1 MSTQYLLNHMA
12 IPALSATELLQSSHS
27 LHFSGIELRNDIGNG
42 DPLRG
47 EPIEQIRDLA
57 AELGQ
62 NIFSIN
68 ALQRC
73 NDASIQEKLIDTL
86 QSLAKIGRDLHVSAI
101 VMCPVNDQGDPRSGE
116 QQYREL
122 VSNLITLAPVFEDS
136 GLVGLVE
143 PLGFPQSSLRS
154 LSTALRAIAES
165 GKTCYRG
172 LLDTFHFALGTDGF
186 EELNSYAL
194 DAVGLVHVSG
204 VESDT
209 PYGRLTDD
217 DRVLVGAGDRLE
229 TRRQVSLLRQRG
241 YAGFVSFEPFS
252 PVLHRMPVEEVV
264 GALRESASY
273 LD

>member
-1 MSTQYLLNHMA
+1 MA
-12 IPALSATELLQSSHS
+12 IPALSATELLQTSHS
-27 LHFSGIELRNDIGNG
+27 LHFSGVELRNDIGNG

-47 EPIEQIRDLA
+47 EPVEKIRDLA
-57 AELGQ
+57 AALGQ

-73 NDASIQEKLIDTL
+73 NDASIQEELIDTL
-86 QSLAKIGRDLHVSAI
+86 QSLAGIGQDLRVSAI
-101 VMCPVNDQGDPRSGE
+101 VMCPVNDRKDPRSGE

-122 VSNLITLAPVFEDS
+122 VSNLIALAPVFEDS
-136 GLVGLVE
+136 GLVGLIE

-154 LSTALRAIAES
+154 LSTALRAIADS

-186 EELNSYAL
+186 EDLNAYAL

-209 PYGRLTDD
+209 PYDRLTDD
-217 DRVLVGAGDRLE
+217 DRVLVGADDRLE
-229 TRRQVSLLRQRG
+229 TRRQLSLLRARG
-241 YAGFVSFEPFS
+241 YDGFVSFEPFS
-252 PVLHRMPVEEVV
+252 PVIHKMAADEIVDE
-264 GALRESASY
+264 LRKSASY